1 MSATYEWLSELD
13 PKHAALV
20 PTRSLANDLSERV
33 ARHCLDAGLTVWRSP
48 TIIVWSDYLRLLWQ
62 LNRRAIANAFGS
74 HSLISSQQASLLW
87 TQVIE
92 ASRRSETE
100 LSLLNVQQTTRA
112 VQRSWKLLHDW
123 QISSKDLA
131 QDHVADT
138 EQFLSWSNA
147 YQAILDKRGLLDEQ
161 LLVSRLIELDRKN
174 IDIEHPFNGVH
185 LLSFDMLNAAQ
196 KQYFELLKNAG
207 LSYQTSQPQRP
218 AKSERYSEYAQ
229 TDDEIRAALMH
240 ARDCVELDSS
250 HTVSLV
256 IPDLAQRQTQVEELA
271 REVFYPSASPL
282 SMQQNNSVYAF
293 SLGRTMAD
301 LPAIEAAISILIL
314 LKNRSNTVDI
324 GFILRN
330 RFLGLCG
337 EHREQARLFEQWLKR
352 QRIHTFSFDQVPLL
366 YAQSL
371 EYLAQRDQSVE
382 GNFQQVLEHLVEQ
395 RQGFQAQLASAKQ
408 SSNYAALSFTEWAQN
423 FADWLSL
430 WQWRTAPQ
438 GHRLDS
444 VQYQL
449 EMRWKALLEEFAAL
463 TTVQSRVGLSRALEL
478 LQTMARNTVFQAK
491 SVDSPI
497 QISGL
502 FEAVGREV
510 DTCIVTGMNQDYP
523 APSLG
528 DAFISKRFL
537 IDVDHPDASAE
548 LAFLQAKRVM
558 TSLLSCAS
566 HRCISYAKASDKNA
580 GNSVQASALFRSAS
594 FIGDNHF
601 DQLKKTL
608 VPGSIP
614 LQTYRDTRGTPWL
627 EPGRAKGGSKIFEN
641 QSNCAFKAYATH
653 QLGFLSEDETEFG
666 LDGLDRGNVV
676 HLLLDK
682 LWERLQTKTV
692 LSEMNE
698 AARRALI
705 SELIEQCF
713 EQSEFKLNND
723 KLSLLKHEKHR
734 LLNLL
739 FEWLLQEDKRPSN
752 FSVIEREEPREAE
765 LGGIRYKYIIDRL
778 DITDDGRTVIIDY
791 KTGSVNRKDWTGERI
806 RNPQMPLYALALDQ
820 LKNKSVS
827 GIAFAQVK
835 ALDPKYIELSEQDI
849 FRKSSRYSAGYEA
862 DWVENRNAWPDIFEH
877 LAQDFLAGEACVNPI
892 DENTCQYC
900 DLQSMCRVSQ
910 LRDESKLEND
920 EAVL

>member
-33 ARHCLDAGLTVWRSP
+33 ARHCLDAGITVWRSP

-62 LNRRAIANAFGS
+62 LNRRAIANTFGS

-123 QISSKDLA
+123 QISSKVLA

-138 EQFLSWSNA
+138 EQFLSWANA

-161 LLVSRLIELDRKN
+161 LLVSRLIELDQKK

-207 LSYQTSQPQRP
+207 LSYQTSQPQRL
-218 AKSERYSEYAQ
+218 AKSERYFEYAQ
-229 TDDEIRAALMH
+229 TDDELRAALMH
-240 ARDCVELDSS
+240 ARDCVELDSN
-250 HTVSLV
+250 HKVSLV

-293 SLGRTMAD
+293 SLGRTMTD
-301 LPAIEAAISILIL
+301 LPAIEAAISVLML

-352 QRIHTFSFDQVPLL
+352 QRIHTFSFDQVPSL
-366 YAQSL
+366 YAQCL
-371 EYLAQRDQSVE
+371 EYLVQRDQSVE

-408 SSNYAALSFTEWAQN
+408 NSNYAALSFTEWAQC
-423 FADWLSL
+423 FADWLSQ

-438 GHRLDS
+438 GQRLDS

-463 TTVQSRVGLSRALEL
+463 TTVQSRAGLNRALEL

-510 DTCIVTGMNQDYP
+510 DTCILTGMNQDYP
-523 APSLG
+523 APNPG
-528 DAFISKRFL
+528 DAFISTRFL
-537 IDVDHPDASAE
+537 IDVSHPEASAE
-548 LAFLQAKRVM
+548 SAFVQAKRVV
-558 TSLLSCAS
+558 TSLLACAT
-566 HRCISYAKASDKNA
+566 HRRISYAKASDKDA
-580 GNSVQASALFRSAS
+580 GNSVQASALFRSIS
-594 FIGDNHF
+594 FVSDSHF
-601 DQLKKTL
+601 DQLRKTL
-608 VPGSIP
+608 IP
-614 LQTYRDTRGTPWL
+614 SLIVLEKYRDTQGTPWL
-627 EPGRAKGGSKIFEN
+627 EPGRAKGGTKIFEN
-641 QSNCAFKAYATH
+641 QSNCAFKAFATH
-653 QLGFLSEDETEFG
+653 QLGFLSEEETEFG

-692 LSEMNE
+692 LSEMDE
-698 AARRALI
+698 SARRELI

-723 KLSLLKHEKHR
+723 KLSLLWHEKSR

-739 FEWLLQEDKRPSN
+739 FDWLLQEDKRPSN

-765 LGGIRYKYIIDRL
+765 LAGIRYKYIIDRL

-806 RNPQMPLYALALDQ
+806 RNPQMPLYALALDK

-827 GIAFAQVK
+827 GIAFAQIK

-849 FRKSSRYSAGYEA
+849 FRKASRYGAGYES
-862 DWVENRNAWPDIFEH
+862 DWVENRDAWPELFEQ
-877 LAQDFLAGEACVNPI
+877 LAKDFLAGEACVNPI

-910 LRDESKLEND
+910 LREASKIESD

>member
-13 PKHAALV
+13 PKYAALV

-33 ARHCLDAGLTVWRSP
+33 ARQFLDAGQTVWLSP

-62 LNRRAIANAFGS
+62 LNRSAIANAFGS

-92 ASRRSETE
+92 VSRRKETE

-123 QISSKDLA
+123 QISAKVLA

-138 EQFLSWSNA
+138 EQFLAWANA
-147 YQAILDKRGLLDEQ
+147 YQAILDKRGLVDEQ
-161 LLVSRLIELDRKN
+161 LLLSRLLELGRENIEV
-174 IDIEHPFNGVH
+174 EHPFNGVH
-185 LLSFDMLNAAQ
+185 LLSFDILNAAQ
-196 KQYFELLKNAG
+196 KQYFEIFINAG
-207 LSYQTSQPQRP
+207 LDYQSSQPQRP
-218 AKSERYSEYAQ
+218 TKSERYLEYAQ
-229 TDDEIRAALMH
+229 IDDEIRAALMH
-240 ARDCVELDSS
+240 ARDRVELDAN
-250 HTVSLV
+250 HKVSLV

-282 SMQQNNSVYAF
+282 SMQQNSSVYAF
-293 SLGRTMAD
+293 SLGRTMTD
-301 LPAIEAAISILIL
+301 LPAIEAAISVLML

-352 QRIHTFSFDQVPLL
+352 QRIHTFSFDQVPSL

-371 EYLAQRDQSVE
+371 EYLAQRDLSIE
-382 GNFQQVLEHLVEQ
+382 GNFQQVLEYLVEQ
-395 RQGFQAQLASAKQ
+395 RQGFQAQLASAKR
-408 SSNYAALSFTEWAQN
+408 SSDYAALSFTEWAQC

-438 GHRLDS
+438 GQRLDS

-449 EMRWKALLEEFAAL
+449 EIRWKALLEEFAAL
-463 TTVQSRVGLSRALEL
+463 TTVQSRAGLNRALEL
-478 LQTMARNTVFQAK
+478 LQTMARNTVFQSK

-523 APSLG
+523 APGLG

-537 IDVDHPDASAE
+537 IDVNHPEASAE
-548 LAFLQAKRVM
+548 SYFLQAKRVM
-558 TSLLSCAS
+558 TSLLSCAT
-566 HRCISYAKASDKNA
+566 HRRISYAKASDKNA
-580 GNSVQASALFRSAS
+580 ENSLQASALFRSAS
-594 FIGDNHF
+594 FVTDSNF
-601 DQLKKTL
+601 DELSKSLTPSL
-608 VPGSIP
+608 VP
-614 LQTYRDTRGTPWL
+614 LEQYRDTQGTPWL

-641 QSNCAFKAYATH
+641 QSNCAFKAFATH

-682 LWERLQTKTV
+682 LWERLQTKAV

-698 AARRALI
+698 SARRELI

-713 EQSEFKLNND
+713 EQSAFKLNSD
-723 KLSLLKHEKHR
+723 KLSLLKHEKRR
-734 LLNLL
+734 LLTLL
-739 FEWLLQEDKRPSN
+739 FDWLLQEDKRPNN

-765 LGGIRYKYIIDRL
+765 LAGIRYKYIIDRL

-791 KTGSVNRKDWTGERI
+791 KTGAVNRKDWTGERI
-806 RNPQMPLYALALDQ
+806 RNPQMPLYALALDKV
-820 LKNKSVS
+820 KNKSVS

-849 FRKSSRYSAGYEA
+849 FRKPSRYSAGYEA
-862 DWVENRNAWPDIFEH
+862 DWVENRNSWPEIFEQ
-877 LAQDFLAGEACVNPI
+877 LAKDFLAGEACVNPI

-910 LRDESKLEND
+910 LRDASKLEND
-920 EAVL
+920 EAVS